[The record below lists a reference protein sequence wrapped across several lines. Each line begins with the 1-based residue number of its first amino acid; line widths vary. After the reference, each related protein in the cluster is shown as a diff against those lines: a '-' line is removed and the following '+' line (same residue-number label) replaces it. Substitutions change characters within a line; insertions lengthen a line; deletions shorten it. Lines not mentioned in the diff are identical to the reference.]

1 MGGTVQAMALVTL
14 RVLDGADRGR
24 VFRNLPT
31 PVTIGR
37 EEGNTV
43 QLNDERVSRFHAKIQ
58 EDQDKLVLTDLDST
72 NGTKVNGE
80 EISVHILRHGDLI
93 TLGRS
98 VLVFG
103 TKEEIAQRLARLRQK
118 ELSGSPTAPG
128 GDKLLKFDT
137 SSFELNVDQLDEAAD
152 FYAALQ
158 QLDPPSLPSRL
169 SPAQAG
175 QLAELLSYLHTRI
188 RRLIASVQMEPDEER
203 VTLDQTRWQALLD
216 LQWRLANYLRQI
228 GDPEGRPGED

>member
-1 MGGTVQAMALVTL
+1 MALITL
-14 RVLDGADRGR
+14 RVLDGTDRGR
-24 VFRNLPT
+24 VFRNLTT

-37 EEGNTV
+37 EEDNDV

-58 EDQDKLVLTDLDST
+58 EDQDKLVITDLDST

-103 TKEEIAQRLARLRQK
+103 TREQIAQRLARLRQK
-118 ELSGSPTAPG
+118 ELSGSPTWPG
-128 GDKLLKFDT
+128 SDKLPHAD
-137 SSFELNVDQLDEAAD
+137 SGSFELNVDQIDEAAD

-158 QLDPPSLPSRL
+158 QLDPPVLPEQL

-175 QLAELLSYLHTRI
+175 QLAELLTYLHTRL
-188 RRLIASVQMEPDEER
+188 RRLIASVQMEEDGER
-203 VTLDQTRWQALLD
+203 VTLDQSRWQSLLD
-216 LQWRLANYLRQI
+216 LQWRLATYLRQV
-228 GDPEGRPGED
+228 GDPERRQVED